1 MVGSFLG
8 YLEHEKMASPLTI
21 RAYRDDIAVLSEFI
35 APESLRSC
43 TISDARAFIMAEVE
57 SGRAPR
63 SINRRLSALKSFY
76 QYLLRRD
83 LIEKNPFETIRALR
97 CAQRLPN
104 FVKDSEMSR
113 IIEEL
118 EGDIINNRDD
128 YTVVRDATVV
138 LTLYFTGIR
147 RAEAVSI
154 KLSDIDLKEQCIKV
168 LGKGGKSRIV
178 PLSDQITETLKKYL
192 EKREEISCKTHE
204 NSLFLRENKSS
215 VYTPLHSNDIYRI
228 VKARLGVSG
237 TSARHSPHTLRHSFA
252 THLLSNGVGIRSIQ
266 ELLGHSSINSTQIY
280 AHNTI
285 ESLKMSYNSAHP
297 RAKK

>member
-1 MVGSFLG
+1 
-8 YLEHEKMASPLTI
+8 MASPLTI
-21 RAYRDDIAVLSEFI
+21 RAYRDDIAALSEFI
-35 APESLRSC
+35 APESLRGC
-43 TISDARAFIMAEVE
+43 TIGDARAFIMAEVE

-104 FVKDSEMSR
+104 FVKDSEMSK

-118 EGDIINNRDD
+118 ENDIQNIDAS
-128 YTVVRDATVV
+128 YSMVRDATVI

-147 RAEAVSI
+147 RAEAVTL
-154 KLSDIDLKEQCIKV
+154 KLSDIDLKEQSVKI

-178 PLSDQITETLKKYL
+178 PLSEQITVTLKKYL
-192 EKREEISCKTHE
+192 EKREAISCKTEE
-204 NSLFLRENKSS
+204 NSLFLRENRGGE
-215 VYTPLHSNDIYRI
+215 YTSLNSNDIYRI

-252 THLLSNGVGIRSIQ
+252 THLLSGGVGIRSIQ

-285 ESLKMSYNSAHP
+285 ESLKMSYNNAHP
-297 RAKK
+297 RAK